1 MTSKPLFLAR
11 AGSAVLSGVQ
21 ATVPG
26 FDISHYQA
34 TVDFKG
40 AYAAGA
46 RFVLIKVSSCRA
58 ANRPSNRLRTTGPLT
73 SPAP

>member
-1 MTSKPLFLAR
+1 MTSKTVSLAL
-11 AGSAVLSGVQ
+11 AGSAVLAGVQ
-21 ATVPG
+21 AAVPG

-46 RFVLIKVSSCRA
+46 RFVLIKVSIAGRFVPRPTSCAERA
-58 ANRPSNRLRTTGPLT
+58 C
-73 SPAP
+73 